1 MDPAN
6 GFDQVLGKD
15 EDGNTIYGNSIQ
27 IMLFTYLFWLLTIFY
42 LTMIFMNFIIA
53 VIGDSF
59 NKVLEHK

>member
-1 MDPAN
+1 MDATS
-6 GFDQVLGKD
+6 GFDQVLSTD
-15 EDGNTIYGNSIQ
+15 ELGNIIYGNSAEV
-27 IMLFTYLFWLLTIFY
+27 MVFTYLFWLLTIFY